1 MPIML
6 TRKDGPPT
14 PFRNA
19 EYIPFYYFI
28 PKSILSRCGAELN
41 AIPRNPQELFHNR
54 AACEFVESDL
64 FRLLIIRCHRLYGLA
79 VYGLRRVYGNLLWLR
94 PGVAVCPL
102 PGLLDSRADGRR
114 HLWRPPANYSKVA
127 TRNWGMYRNGRS
139 TSICA
144 TLCPM

>member
-1 MPIML
+1 MARL
-6 TRKDGPPT
+6 RPT

-64 FRLLIIRCHRLYGLA
+64 FRLLIIDAVAFMVWPYMGFDEYMEVYSGYDPAWRFAHCPDYG
-79 VYGLRRVYGNLLWLR
+79 
-94 PGVAVCPL
+94 
-102 PGLLDSRADGRR
+102 SRN
-114 HLWRPPANYSKVA
+114 WRTREFSHPPANYSKVA
-127 TRNWGMYRNGRS
+127 TRNWGMCRNGRS

-144 TLCPM
+144 TSCPM

>member
-41 AIPRNPQELFHNR
+41 AIPRNPQVLFHNR

-64 FRLLIIRCHRLYGLA
+64 FRLLIIDATAFNILHA
-79 VYGLRRVYGNLLWLR
+79 E
-94 PGVAVCPL
+94 AVCTSSKRMI
-102 PGLLDSRADGRR
+102 DAIFCV
-114 HLWRPPANYSKVA
+114 YS
-127 TRNWGMYRNGRS
+127 
-139 TSICA
+139 
-144 TLCPM
+144 

>member
-6 TRKDGPPT
+6 TRKGGPPT

-28 PKSILSRCGAELN
+28 TKNILSRCGAESN
-41 AIPRNPQELFHNR
+41 AILRNPQKLFHDR

-64 FRLLIIRCHRLYGLA
+64 FRLIIIDA
-79 VYGLRRVYGNLLWLR
+79 VAFMVWPYMGFDKYMEVYSGYDPTWR
-94 PGVAVCPL
+94 FAHCP
-102 PGLLDSRADGRR
+102 
-114 HLWRPPANYSKVA
+114 A
-127 TRNWGMYRNGRS
+127 TESRNWRARAFWHPQANSSKDAIRNWDMCWNGRS

-144 TLCPM
+144 TSCPM